1 MGISRKFQSL
11 DLSFGKCSIEGAQ
24 DKDTNSIIK
33 MAKKTHEI
41 NKNIRK
47 KERAIRKGYIDR
59 EHEQGGWGIIHL
71 RKFLNV
77 WKK

>member
-1 MGISRKFQSL
+1 
-11 DLSFGKCSIEGAQ
+11 
-24 DKDTNSIIK
+24 

-59 EHEQGGWGIIHL
+59 EHEQGGGESYISGN
-71 RKFLNV
+71 F
-77 WKK
+77 

>member
-33 MAKKTHEI
+33 LAKKTHEI

-59 EHEQGGWGIIHL
+59 EHEQGGGESYISGN
-71 RKFLNV
+71 F
-77 WKK
+77 

>member
-33 MAKKTHEI
+33 MAKRHMKSI
-41 NKNIRK
+41 KILGKRK
-47 KERAIRKGYIDR
+47 E
-59 EHEQGGWGIIHL
+59 L
-71 RKFLNV
+71 
-77 WKK
+77 